1 MKEQVIID
9 VRERDEYDA
18 GHVEG
23 SINVPLSS
31 FSSVAP
37 NVLKQLRDKDVTIM
51 CYSGKRAENAYNMAQ
66 GFGYSQAVDYKVY
79 PGGVKAWIE
88 EGKPVVTSEKPKM
101 SLMRQTQLSMG
112 ALVVVFSAMSLFVD
126 PNFGILAAGMG
137 IGMMFAGLTGNCA
150 MANAVSKMPWNKA
163 KA

>member
-51 CYSGKRAENAYNMAQ
+51 CYSGLRAQNAFQLAQ
-66 GFGYSQAVDYKVY
+66 GFGYSQASDYKVH
-79 PGGVKAWIE
+79 PGGIKAWVE
-88 EGKPVVTSEKPKM
+88 DGGQVVTSKKPRL
-101 SLMRQTQLSMG
+101 SLMRQTQLVMG
-112 ALVVVFSAMSLFVD
+112 TLVVVFSAMSLVID
-126 PNFGILAAGMG
+126 PKFGILAAGMG
-137 IGMMFAGLTGNCA
+137 IGMMLAGLTGTCA
-150 MANAVSKMPWNKA
+150 MSGAVSRMPWNKA
-163 KA
+163 